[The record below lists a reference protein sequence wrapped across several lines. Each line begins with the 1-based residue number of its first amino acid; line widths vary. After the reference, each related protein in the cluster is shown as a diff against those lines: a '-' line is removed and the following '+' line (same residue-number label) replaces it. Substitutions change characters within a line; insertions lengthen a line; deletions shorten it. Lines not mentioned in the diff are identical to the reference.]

1 MALAGSYGIK
11 EAVDPLLEIVE
22 GLDLFG
28 RRRSLRVKALKALGE
43 LGDPA
48 ALPRLRRYFRRAPF
62 ALVSLEERRA
72 AYRSLPMYPPDARQ
86 PLVERGLRSRDP
98 EIRRVCEG
106 LRGQRTVADREGEA

>member
-22 GLDLFG
+22 GLDLLG

-86 PLVERGLRSRDP
+86 ALVERGLRSRDP

-106 LRGQRTVADREGEA
+106 LRGQRTVADRGGEA